1 MCNVQRA
8 GTDTPQTPTRQFKN
22 QRIQIMQRRMSDCVV
37 AHPVAR
43 VEQNKEHFQ
52 IATAE
57 AQPISSPRRV
67 GERDRKEQ
75 STHMNHPEP
84 KRLADR
90 ATYDWAPQAGQRDP
104 VLKRPIRETS
114 VPSATE
120 PSL

>member
-1 MCNVQRA
+1 MQRSA
-8 GTDTPQTPTRQFKN
+8 CGYGHATDTHKTIQN
-22 QRIQIMQRRMSDCVV
+22 QRIQIMQRRISDCVA

-57 AQPISSPRRV
+57 VQPTSSPRV
-67 GERDRKEQ
+67 GERDREQQ
-75 STHMNHPEP
+75 STRINHPEP

-90 ATYDWAPQAGQRDP
+90 AAHDWARQAGQRDP
-104 VLKRPIRETS
+104 ALKRPIRETS